1 MFGWRETAT
10 GWLRRKT
17 PGAFHGSEFAR
28 FAIRVLHQQPG
39 GKVFEQSHSAVAT
52 WVRGQLFV
60 SELNFIAANPHQVQA
75 SKPGMHWI
83 YHTVREVLSSWG
95 YWALLLGIFGESVG
109 FPLPGETLLMFAS
122 FLSNKQSGL
131 QIQFV
136 IPIGIVA
143 AVMGDNFGYWIG
155 RHFGSTFIRW
165 AKKVLRVDDED
176 VRTAR
181 HLIATHGGRTI
192 FFSRFI
198 FGLRT
203 IAGPMAGS
211 LDMDWKRFF
220 KFNLLGAATWVT
232 TMSFMGYVF
241 ANEFDSLLDY
251 IEKASWAIA
260 GGLVLTGYLIWRR
273 QKHQYQQQEHS
284 ANSSS

>member
-1 MFGWRETAT
+1 
-10 GWLRRKT
+10 
-17 PGAFHGSEFAR
+17 
-28 FAIRVLHQQPG
+28 
-39 GKVFEQSHSAVAT
+39 
-52 WVRGQLFV
+52 
-60 SELNFIAANPHQVQA
+60 
-75 SKPGMHWI
+75 MHWI
-83 YHTVREVLSSWG
+83 YDTVREVLSSWG

-122 FLSNKQSGL
+122 FLSHKESGL
-131 QIQFV
+131 RIQFV

-143 AVMGDNFGYWIG
+143 AVMGDNLGYWIG
-155 RHFGSTFIRW
+155 RHFGKTFIHW
-165 AKKVLRVDDED
+165 AKKLLHVDDED

-220 KFNLLGAATWVT
+220 KFNLLGAAIRVQQFLKLRRVRQIFQAAPIALPRCRIRQCFQWNQV
-232 TMSFMGYVF
+232 
-241 ANEFDSLLDY
+241 ASLFCLHRWHV
-251 IEKASWAIA
+251 EQ
-260 GGLVLTGYLIWRR
+260 LVKL
-273 QKHQYQQQEHS
+273 
-284 ANSSS
+284 

>member
-1 MFGWRETAT
+1 
-10 GWLRRKT
+10 
-17 PGAFHGSEFAR
+17 
-28 FAIRVLHQQPG
+28 
-39 GKVFEQSHSAVAT
+39 
-52 WVRGQLFV
+52 
-60 SELNFIAANPHQVQA
+60 
-75 SKPGMHWI
+75 MHWI
-83 YHTVREVLSSWG
+83 YDTVREVLSSWG

-122 FLSNKQSGL
+122 FLSHKESGL
-131 QIQFV
+131 RIQYV

-143 AVMGDNFGYWIG
+143 AVMGDNLGYWIG
-155 RHFGSTFIRW
+155 RHFGKTFIRW
-165 AKKVLRVDDED
+165 AKKLLHVDDED

-211 LDMDWKRFF
+211 LDMEWKRFF

-232 TMSFMGYVF
+232 AMSFLGYAF

-251 IEKASWAIA
+251 IEKASWVIA
-260 GGLVLTGYLIWRR
+260 GGLLLTGYLIWRR
-273 QKHQYQQQEHS
+273 QKHQYRQQEHS
-284 ANSSS
+284 AKRSS